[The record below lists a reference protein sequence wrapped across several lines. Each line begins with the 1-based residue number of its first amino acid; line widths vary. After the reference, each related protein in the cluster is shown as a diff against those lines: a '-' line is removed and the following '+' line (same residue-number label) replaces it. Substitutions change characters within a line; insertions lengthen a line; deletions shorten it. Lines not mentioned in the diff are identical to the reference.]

1 MICHV
6 VMWKLKDGRDEIVQT
21 MKKELEQL
29 PGQIPGLLSLELG
42 IDHKD
47 SHNVVLIS
55 KHESWD
61 ALELYAKHPLH
72 VAAAD
77 TYVRPYIDQR
87 QSVNYETK

>member
-6 VMWKLKDGRDEIVQT
+6 VMWKLKDGKDEIVQT
-21 MKKELEQL
+21 MKHELEKL
-29 PGQIPGLLSLELG
+29 VGEIPGLLSLEVG
-42 IDHKD
+42 IDKD
-47 SHNVVLIS
+47 PQNVVLIS

-87 QSVNYETK
+87 QAVNYEIK